1 MTKDQSSEWKNQRT
15 LTVGGRITVQLI
27 SSFTGF
33 DLTKKENMLLFVK
46 KIGQSRPLFCLLLSF
61 SHYNF
66 NN

>member
-46 KIGQSRPLFCLLLSF
+46 KNRPVAASFLFIIILF
-61 SHYNF
+61 SLQF
-66 NN
+66 Q

>member
-46 KIGQSRPLFCLLLSF
+46 KIRPVAASFLFIIILF
-61 SHYNF
+61 SLQF
-66 NN
+66 Q